1 MEPTPLGGETKVR
14 LVEIEQ
20 LRRAGLSKTKAREMA
35 SAVNRLLSDSTPLDS
50 WQKISTQ
57 LLKPDQPFPVHEYLH
72 GVVFADYDSRQGPA
86 PTWIPPA
93 RSCKAT
99 NLGKLMGD
107 LGLDSYAQLHQWSVE
122 NPAEYWS
129 LMIEKLDI
137 RFKERCQSV
146 LGQGNDPESP
156 CWLAGARMNIAD
168 SCFGADARS
177 RAIVY
182 QAEDGPLSSLSYGEL
197 QSLSSR
203 VAAGL
208 KQLGLVPGDAVAINM
223 PMTAEAVAAYLGIV
237 MAGCVVLSIAD
248 SFAPP
253 EIATRLRIGKA
264 KAIFTQDFIP
274 RELRQIPLY
283 SRVTEADAPRA
294 VVVPVLGRIRD
305 SLRPGDLSWDDFLSG
320 KEDLDSVPC
329 SPDDPTNV
337 LFSSG
342 TTGQP
347 KAIPFTHLTPIKCAS
362 DGSLHQNICRGDVL
376 AWPTNLGWMMGP
388 WLIYAALLN
397 RATLALH
404 YGSPTGRGFGQ
415 FVERAGVNMLG
426 VVPSLVRAWRGED
439 CMRGLDWS
447 AIRVFSSTG
456 ECSHPGDM
464 HFLMSLA
471 GYRPVIEYCGG
482 TEVGGAY
489 LTGTVIQPSAPAAF
503 STPAMGL
510 DIAILD
516 QSGREAVNGEVF
528 LIPPSIG
535 LSTTLLNQDHHAVYF
550 EGAPAGPDG
559 QVLRRHGDQVERL
572 GNGYYRVHGRVD
584 DTMNL
589 SGIKVGS
596 AEIERVLNLEKC
608 VEETAAVAIPSPGG
622 GSARLVIYV
631 VLRDPSD
638 RSQTSG
644 TLKPLLQEGI
654 RRRLNPLFKVH
665 DVVLVKTLP
674 RTASNKIMRRK
685 LRAAYCAVADE
696 ECRL

>member
-1 MEPTPLGGETKVR
+1 MYDPER
-14 LVEIEQ
+14 LVDAEQ
-20 LRRAGLSKTKAREMA
+20 LVRAGLSVTEAREIA
-35 SAVNRLLSDSTPLDS
+35 STVNRLLSDSTPLDS
-50 WQKISTQ
+50 WQAISTR
-57 LLKPDQPFPVHEYLH
+57 LLKPDQPFAVHEYLH
-72 GVVFADYDSRQGPA
+72 RVVFADYDSQQGPA

-93 RSCKAT
+93 GSCEAT
-99 NLGKLMGD
+99 NLGQLMGD
-107 LGLDSYAQLHQWSVE
+107 LGMDSYAQLHRWSVE
-122 NPAEYWS
+122 NPAEYWR
-129 LMIEKLDI
+129 LMIERLDI
-137 RFKERCQSV
+137 RFKERYQSV

-156 CWLAGARMNIAD
+156 CWLGGAKMNIVD
-168 SCFGADARS
+168 SCFGADAGS

-182 QAEDGPLSSLSYGEL
+182 QAEGGPMGSISYGEL
-197 QSLSSR
+197 RSLSSR
-203 VAAGL
+203 VAVGL
-208 KQLGLVPGDAVAINM
+208 KQLGLVPGNAVAINM

-253 EIATRLRIGKA
+253 EIEARLRIGEA
-264 KAIFTQDFIP
+264 RAIFTQDHIQ
-274 RELRQIPLY
+274 RGDKQIPLY
-283 SRVTEADAPRA
+283 SRVVEADAPRA

-305 SLRPGDLSWDDFLSG
+305 SLRPGDLSWDGFLGG
-320 KEDLDSVPC
+320 KEDLDSVSC

-347 KAIPFTHLTPIKCAS
+347 KAIPFTHLTPIKCAA

-397 RATLALH
+397 WATMALY
-404 YGSPTGRGFGQ
+404 YGSPTGRGFGR
-415 FVERAGVNMLG
+415 FVEQAGVNMLG

-447 AIRVFSSTG
+447 AIRAFSSTG
-456 ECSHPGDM
+456 ECSHSGDM

-471 GYRPVIEYCGG
+471 SYRPVIEYCGG
-482 TEVGGAY
+482 TEIGGAY
-489 LTGTVIQPSAPAAF
+489 LTGTVIQPCAAAAF

-510 DIAILD
+510 DLAILD
-516 QSGREAVNGEVF
+516 QDGREADNGEVF

-535 LSTTLLNQDHHAVYF
+535 LSTTLLNQDHHEVYF
-550 EGAPAGPDG
+550 EGTPAGPG
-559 QVLRRHGDQVERL
+559 GRVLRRHGDQVERL
-572 GNGYYRVHGRVD
+572 CNGYYRVHGRID

-596 AEIERVLNLEKC
+596 AEIERVLNLEEC
-608 VEETAAVAIPSPGG
+608 VEETAAVSISSPRG
-622 GSARLVIYV
+622 GSASLVIYV
-631 VLRDPSD
+631 VLRDSSD
-638 RSQTSG
+638 RPEGSVE
-644 TLKPLLQEGI
+644 LKHLLQEAI
-654 RRRLNPLFKVH
+654 RQRLNPLFKVH

-685 LRAAYCAVADE
+685 LRADYSAVADE